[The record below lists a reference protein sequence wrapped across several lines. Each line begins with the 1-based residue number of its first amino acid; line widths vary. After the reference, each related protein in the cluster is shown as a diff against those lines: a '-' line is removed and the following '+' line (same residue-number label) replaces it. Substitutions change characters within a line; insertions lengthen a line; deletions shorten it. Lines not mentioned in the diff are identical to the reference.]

1 VVEMSMISSGQTAA
15 ADADNH
21 RAWPSPPDPGD
32 LSRRLAVRRAELRLS
47 IPQVA
52 RQAQVSAR
60 YLEYLEKFP
69 AQPDTIVLRRLAA
82 ALRTTPAALLGAG
95 WEEPGGRAG
104 VSGYA
109 DASGQLE
116 GLFPAECRR
125 LLAPGGVGRIAFVTA
140 AGLMVLPVNYVI
152 ASSTVVLRTG
162 TGSLIAAHGDGQ
174 VAFEADHLD
183 EAQGQGWSVLVR
195 GRAHRVLQPGE
206 LRNLK
211 HECEPRPWSAGE
223 HDLYIRIIPEHISGR
238 RIRTQ

>member
-1 VVEMSMISSGQTAA
+1 MSENSAHVTAA
-15 ADADNH
+15 AARHDALT
-21 RAWPSPPDPGD
+21 WPAQPDPGD
-32 LSRRLAVRRAELRLS
+32 LSRRLAARRAELRLS

-52 RQAQVSAR
+52 RQAQVSSR

-69 AQPDTIVLRRLAA
+69 AQPGVPVLRRLAA
-82 ALRTTPAALLGAG
+82 ALRTTPTALLGAG
-95 WEEPGGRAG
+95 GEEPDGRAG

-109 DASGQLE
+109 GASGRIE

-125 LLAPGGVGRIAFVTA
+125 LLAPGGVGRIAFVTG

-162 TGSLIAAHGDGQ
+162 TGSLIAAHGDDQ

-211 HECEPRPWSAGE
+211 HECELRPWPAGE
-223 HDLYIRIIPEHISGR
+223 HGLYIRIVPEHITGR